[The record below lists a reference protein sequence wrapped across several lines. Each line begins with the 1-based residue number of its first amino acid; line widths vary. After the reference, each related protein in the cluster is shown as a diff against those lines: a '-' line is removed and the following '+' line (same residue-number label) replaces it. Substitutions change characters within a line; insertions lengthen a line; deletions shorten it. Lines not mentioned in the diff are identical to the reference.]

1 MRNSKETIYQISG
14 ILILISAVLY
24 LFLPT
29 IAPWIMAVSVLAF
42 SAVTALS
49 PYPGKSIRGKRLFN
63 FQVFACMLMIV
74 ATYLM
79 FRNNNL
85 WALTMIIGAI
95 FLLYSAITIPKELE
109 MERSSGENI

>member
-1 MRNSKETIYQISG
+1 MHNSKETIYQISG

-24 LFLPT
+24 LFIPSV
-29 IAPWIMAVSVLAF
+29 APWIMAISVLAF

-63 FQVFACMLMIV
+63 FQVFSCVLMIV

-85 WALTMIIGAI
+85 WALLMIIGAV
-95 FLLYSAITIPKELE
+95 FLLYSGIMIPRELNK
-109 MERSSGENI
+109 ERSMGE

>member
-1 MRNSKETIYQISG
+1 MRNSKETVYQISG
-14 ILILISAVLY
+14 VLILISAVLY
-24 LFLPT
+24 LFVPSV
-29 IAPWIMAVSVLAF
+29 APWIMAISVLAF

-63 FQVFACMLMIV
+63 FQVFSCVLMVV

-85 WALTMIIGAI
+85 WALSMIIGAI
-95 FLLYSAITIPKELE
+95 FLLYAAIMIPKELE
-109 MERSSGENI
+109 KEKSEGGNI